1 MPRKGN
7 STPATISA
15 GMTCRNWRVKVR
27 FILEIDLGRE
37 QPGTPALARAASLM
51 KSLAQD
57 IERNDRGIM
66 FETEGTTRYS
76 NNQGD
81 WKLVAEKRDLKPRR
95 MRICPNESVLFLA
108 QRPEGH

>member
-1 MPRKGN
+1 
-7 STPATISA
+7 
-15 GMTCRNWRVKVR
+15 VK

-51 KSLAQD
+51 KSLAAD
-57 IERNDRGIM
+57 IERNDRAIM

-81 WKLVAEKRDLKPRR
+81 WKLVAEKKDLKPRK
-95 MRICPNESVLFLA
+95 MRISPNPSVLFLA
-108 QRPEGH
+108 QQAEAH